1 MNLFL
6 RMLGGFAALV
16 VAVVLAWVFVP
27 PLRFAPVCAPV
38 EAWAID
44 HGWVK
49 VETADWGYLKLRA
62 GADGRAALR
71 ELERH
76 GATPQIRR
84 TAAAVQL
91 QYLAKGDVVWD
102 VGPLKQVADH
112 ETRFDELRMP
122 GDARTLPGAETVP
135 ADFWPDWQYRAG
147 CLMPPSEV
155 HAQNTCTFRMIDLN
169 GDGQPE
175 VVAEHKITGDDDM
188 HTKPIVRY
196 VWQVYVRKAG
206 AWTQG
211 PSVRTCAVDLA
222 TPDTAQ
228 PQVSTT
234 AYDRVDIGGR
244 EVNFF
249 SSTLCTKTDNT
260 VTDPHDRFADIA
272 GEATRIWRVPVL
284 FPYPGYVPSSFMTA
298 LHTGAISL
306 MATPDPIS
314 NVKAHATYAGLPP
327 CFASHDIL
335 DCTAI
340 VADLD
345 HDGQEDVIIVSRERV
360 RDIAGLHMAT
370 LFMNRQGH
378 WQVVANRPVCMPD
391 NLYAAKIHVTPG
403 ARHAAMFAGRPYL
416 PDDGTDDCKAGP
428 PRM

>member
-16 VAVVLAWVFVP
+16 VAVVLAWIFVP
-27 PLRFAPVCAPV
+27 PLRYGMVCAPV

-49 VETADWGYLKLRA
+49 VETADWGYLKLRS
-62 GADGRAALR
+62 GKYGQTALR
-71 ELERH
+71 DLERH
-76 GATPQIRR
+76 GSTPQIRR
-84 TAAAVQL
+84 AAVAVQL
-91 QYLAKGDVVWD
+91 HYAGKGETVHTA
-102 VGPLKQVADH
+102 GLSSPPLDH
-112 ETRFDELRMP
+112 ETRFDELAVP
-122 GDARTLPGAETVP
+122 GDAKTLPGAAAVP
-135 ADFWPDWQYRAG
+135 ADFWPDWQYRAS
-147 CLMPPSEV
+147 CLMPPHSARE
-155 HAQNTCTFRMIDLN
+155 QDSCTFRMIDLN

-175 VVAEHKITGDDDM
+175 VVAERKVTGDDDM
-188 HTKPIVRY
+188 YVKPIVRY
-196 VWQVYVRKAG
+196 VWQVYVHKAG
-206 AWTQG
+206 AWRQG
-211 PSVRTCAVDLA
+211 PLLHTCAANLV
-222 TPDTAQ
+222 TQDTAQ

-234 AYDRVDIGGR
+234 AYDRVDVDGR

-249 SSTLCTKTDNT
+249 GSALCSSAYNT
-260 VTDPHDRFADIA
+260 VTDPHDRFSDVA

-284 FPYPGYVPSSFMTA
+284 FPYQGYVPSSFMAA

-314 NVKAHATYAGLPP
+314 NVKPHTTYAGLPP

-345 HDGQEDVIIVSRERV
+345 HDGQDDVIIVSRERV
-360 RDIAGLHMAT
+360 NGTANLHMAT
-370 LFMNRQGH
+370 LFMNHQGR

-403 ARHAAMFAGRPYL
+403 DWHGMMFADRPYL
-416 PDDGTDDCKAGP
+416 PDDGSDNCTVTAVD
-428 PRM
+428 